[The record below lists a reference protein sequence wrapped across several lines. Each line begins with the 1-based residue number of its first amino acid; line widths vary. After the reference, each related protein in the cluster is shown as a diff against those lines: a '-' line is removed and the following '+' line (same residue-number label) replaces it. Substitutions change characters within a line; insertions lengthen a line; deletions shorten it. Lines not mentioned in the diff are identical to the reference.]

1 MLKLLKNMRRKEVL
15 MVLLCTVLVAV
26 QVYFDLR
33 LPDYMTDLTTLI
45 KTSGATADI
54 LSVGVKMLGC
64 TLVSAVLAVG
74 CGYLAAKAASGFS
87 FAVREKLF
95 RHVMDIGS
103 EEMQDFSVASLITRT
118 TNDITQIQ
126 MIVAMGLQMMIKSP
140 IMAVWAVIKILGK
153 SWELSAVTAAFVV
166 VLCVTILTVMS
177 ICIPRFRIVQK
188 LTDQINRVARENLT
202 GINVVHAFNAEQYQN
217 DKFNKP
223 SLDMMNVQVKNQKLF
238 ALVQPTMTLGMNGL
252 SSRALKD
259 DEKNDV
265 DGTIVAL
272 DGIAIIVNKDSK
284 VADLTVEQLKK
295 MFTGE
300 ITNWKEVGG
309 DDGEIVLVGREAGS
323 GTRDGFESI
332 VDVKDSCKYAQELTA
347 TGAVISAVEANPLA
361 IGYASLSAVGDT
373 VAMVTV
379 EGVECSEDTVKDGS
393 YKIQRPFVFVTNKS
407 AALSEQA
414 QAFVD
419 FATSKDAA
427 DLIRTAGAVP
437 VNE

>member
-1 MLKLLKNMRRKEVL
+1 MKKITRRSFITVCGAAAAAMALTACGGSASSTVASSAAESTASSAAESAAGTLSGNVATGGSTSMKNVIAALTEGFAEVEPG
-15 MVLLCTVLVAV
+15 VTVS
-26 QVYFDLR
+26 YD
-33 LPDYMTDLTTLI
+33 PTG
-45 KTSGATADI
+45 SGAGITGAAD
-54 LSVGVKMLGC
+54 K
-64 TLVSAVLAVG
+64 TL
-74 CGYLAAKAASGFS
+74 
-87 FAVREKLF
+87 
-95 RHVMDIGS
+95 DI
-103 EEMQDFSVASLITRT
+103 
-118 TNDITQIQ
+118 
-126 MIVAMGLQMMIKSP
+126 
-140 IMAVWAVIKILGK
+140 
-153 SWELSAVTAAFVV
+153 
-166 VLCVTILTVMS
+166 
-177 ICIPRFRIVQK
+177 
-188 LTDQINRVARENLT
+188 
-202 GINVVHAFNAEQYQN
+202 
-217 DKFNKP
+217 
-223 SLDMMNVQVKNQKLF
+223 
-238 ALVQPTMTLGMNGL
+238 GL

-259 DEKNDV
+259 DEKKDV

-284 VADLTVEQLKK
+284 VADLTVEQLKQ

-300 ITNWKEVGG
+300 ITDWSEVGG

-361 IGYASLSAVGDT
+361 VGYASLSAVGDT

>member
-1 MLKLLKNMRRKEVL
+1 MKKLTRRSFITACGAVAAAAALTACGGAASSASTAASTAESTASSAAQAAGTLSGNVATGGSTSMKNVIAALTEGFAEVEPG
-15 MVLLCTVLVAV
+15 VTVS
-26 QVYFDLR
+26 YD
-33 LPDYMTDLTTLI
+33 PTG
-45 KTSGATADI
+45 SGAGITGATDKTLDI
-54 LSVGVKMLGC
+54 
-64 TLVSAVLAVG
+64 
-74 CGYLAAKAASGFS
+74 
-87 FAVREKLF
+87 
-95 RHVMDIGS
+95 
-103 EEMQDFSVASLITRT
+103 
-118 TNDITQIQ
+118 
-126 MIVAMGLQMMIKSP
+126 
-140 IMAVWAVIKILGK
+140 
-153 SWELSAVTAAFVV
+153 
-166 VLCVTILTVMS
+166 
-177 ICIPRFRIVQK
+177 
-188 LTDQINRVARENLT
+188 
-202 GINVVHAFNAEQYQN
+202 
-217 DKFNKP
+217 
-223 SLDMMNVQVKNQKLF
+223 
-238 ALVQPTMTLGMNGL
+238 GL

-272 DGIAIIVNKDSK
+272 DGIAIVVNKASK
-284 VADLTVEQLKK
+284 VADLTVDQLKQ

-300 ITNWKEVGG
+300 ITNWKDVGG
-309 DDGEIVLVGREAGS
+309 EDGEIVLIGREAGS

-407 AALSEQA
+407 VTLSEQA
-414 QAFVD
+414 QAFFD